1 MTYSQTPASVATP
14 LARFA
19 DSLGGKIDLVRRTVP
34 LALLAV
40 GLVLLLLGLVLLAVA
55 PRRPQRRHAR

>member
-1 MTYSQTPASVATP
+1 MTYSQTPASVAG

-19 DSLGGKIDLVRRTVP
+19 DSRSGKIDLVRRTVP
-34 LALLAV
+34 LALLAA

-55 PRRPQRRHAR
+55 PRRPRGRHAR